1 MQDRQTVIEDIR
13 QQLADG
19 TMTLGEAI
27 RRLRTQVTGLNQ
39 ANFAMMCKLSM
50 RTVRLLEQD
59 VANPTVETLN
69 SVFKLFGM
77 QVGIV
82 PLRRTPIKLSD

>member
-1 MQDRQTVIEDIR
+1 
-13 QQLADG
+13 
-19 TMTLGEAI
+19 MTFGEAI
-27 RRLRTQVTGLNQ
+27 RQLRIKVTGLSQ
-39 ANFAMMCKLSM
+39 TNFARMCKLSL

-59 VANPTVETLN
+59 EGNPTVETLN

-82 PLRRTPIKLSD
+82 PVRRTPVRLSD